1 VNNDGSRTKLLLGIL
16 GVLVLFVVWNYI
28 GPSGGGDAG
37 GGDDDLGNMTLP
49 MNRPRVQTETKPPV
63 EEIVDLKVADLQP
76 EQHEYRV
83 GRDPWRFAEP
93 PPPPPPPPAPP
104 PRQPT
109 QEELEAQRRAE
120 EELRRQQEE
129 AARLAAIEA
138 ARPKPPQFALKCI
151 GKFGPTERPI
161 AVFIGPDGK
170 TILNV
175 RQGGTIEG
183 KFILSQVGYESVEIR
198 YVDFPNEPPLRLPI
212 GRS

>member
-1 VNNDGSRTKLLLGIL
+1 MNESRTKFLLGVL
-16 GVLVLFVVWNYI
+16 GVLVLFVLWSYL
-28 GPSGGGDAG
+28 GPSGGGDAVVAG
-37 GGDDDLGNMTLP
+37 EGEYGSTNP
-49 MNRPRVQTETKPPV
+49 MGRIPGANREAKPPV

-76 EQHEYRV
+76 QSHQYRV

-93 PPPPPPPPAPP
+93 PPPPPPPPVKPP
-104 PRQPT
+104 PPPT
-109 QEELEAQRRAE
+109 KEQLEARRRAE

-138 ARPKPPQFALKCI
+138 ARPKPPQFTMKCI
-151 GKFGPTERPI
+151 GKFGPAESPI

-170 TILNV
+170 TIQNV
-175 RQGGTIEG
+175 KQGGTIDG
-183 KFILSQVGYESVEIR
+183 KFVLSQVGFESVEIR